1 MRFLVFIFA
10 FLFIAAIF
18 FVRDE
23 ILSKRAKIIATAL
36 IVLLCEGAYLYES
49 ASEHSAK
56 LEEEMVFK
64 FNAGARLR
72 CGDAIN
78 FASEARGSANS
89 SPEKYGED
97 AKNLG
102 SQAGEVNLNAQD
114 KTASAAQSSATQTNE
129 QASAAQINGA
139 VSDGQNSAQSPTSQ
153 NSAEPGQNFKSQN
166 STQNLDVASQNSTQQ
181 NDTQS
186 FAPQNSV
193 SQGESLTPQN
203 SASQGSTR
211 SSISQNSAQRDD
223 TQTSNPQG
231 SAQNFN
237 AAEQNSMQPSAQ
249 NSKTTQNFA
258 ADKEQA
264 SAQIVTRES
273 FTYSFSLGAFIAKKS
288 AGAEFKGKTYK
299 IKECVYDQ

>member
-1 MRFLVFIFA
+1 VFIFA

-36 IVLLCEGAYLYES
+36 IVLLCAGAYLYES
-49 ASEHSAK
+49 ASERSAK

-72 CGDAIN
+72 CGGAIN
-78 FASEARGSANS
+78 FTSETRGAANS
-89 SPEKYGED
+89 SPETRGAD

-102 SQAGEVNLNAQD
+102 VQAGEVNLNAQD
-114 KTASAAQSSATQTNE
+114 RAASAAQTNE

-139 VSDGQNSAQSPTSQ
+139 VSGGQNSAQSPTSQ
-153 NSAEPGQNFKSQN
+153 NS
-166 STQNLDVASQNSTQQ
+166 TQQ

-186 FAPQNSV
+186 LAPQNSMRQ
-193 SQGESLTPQN
+193 S
-203 SASQGSTR
+203 
-211 SSISQNSAQRDD
+211 D
-223 TQTSNPQG
+223 TQISDPQD
-231 SAQNFN
+231 
-237 AAEQNSMQPSAQ
+237 SAQ
-249 NSKTTQNFA
+249 NSKATQNFA
-258 ADKEQA
+258 ADKEQG

>member
-1 MRFLVFIFA
+1 MRFLIFIFA

-36 IVLLCEGAYLYES
+36 IVLLCAGAYFYEN
-49 ASEHSAK
+49 ASERSAK

-72 CGDAIN
+72 CGGAIN
-78 FASEARGSANS
+78 SAAEARGAADSFSEKHSA
-89 SPEKYGED
+89 D

-102 SQAGEVNLNAQD
+102 SQDGKANLNVQSKVASTAQNY
-114 KTASAAQSSATQTNE
+114 SAQT
-129 QASAAQINGA
+129 SDA
-139 VSDGQNSAQSPTSQ
+139 VSSGQNSAQSPIL
-153 NSAEPGQNFKSQN
+153 QN
-166 STQNLDVASQNSTQQ
+166 STGQG
-181 NDTQS
+181 DTQ
-186 FAPQNSV
+186 
-193 SQGESLTPQN
+193 SLTPQN
-203 SASQGSTR
+203 
-211 SSISQNSAQRDD
+211 
-223 TQTSNPQG
+223 
-231 SAQNFN
+231 
-237 AAEQNSMQPSAQ
+237 SAQ

-264 SAQIVTRES
+264 SVQIVTRES

-288 AGAEFKGKTYK
+288 AGAEFRGKTYK

>member
-1 MRFLVFIFA
+1 MFIFA

-36 IVLLCEGAYLYES
+36 IVLLCAGAYLYES
-49 ASEHSAK
+49 ASERSAK

-72 CGDAIN
+72 CGGAIN

-89 SPEKYGED
+89 SPETRDAD

-102 SQAGEVNLNAQD
+102 AQAGAANLNAQG
-114 KTASAAQSSATQTNE
+114 KAAFAAQSSTAQTNE
-129 QASAAQINGA
+129 QTSAAQMNGA
-139 VSDGQNSAQSPTSQ
+139 VSGGQNSSQSPTL
-153 NSAEPGQNFKSQN
+153 QN
-166 STQNLDVASQNSTQQ
+166 STGHG
-181 NDTQS
+181 DTQS
-186 FAPQNSV
+186 RMQ
-193 SQGESLTPQN
+193 
-203 SASQGSTR
+203 
-211 SSISQNSAQRDD
+211 QNSAQRDD
-223 TQTSNPQG
+223 TQISDLQG
-231 SAQNFN
+231 SAQN
-237 AAEQNSMQPSAQ
+237 
-249 NSKTTQNFA
+249 SKATQNFI
-258 ADKEQA
+258 ADKEQG

-288 AGAEFKGKTYK
+288 AGAEFRGKTYK

>member
-1 MRFLVFIFA
+1 MRFLVFVFA

-23 ILSKRAKIIATAL
+23 ILSKRAKIIATTL
-36 IVLLCEGAYLYES
+36 IVLLCAGAYFYEN
-49 ASEHSAK
+49 ASERSAK

-72 CGDAIN
+72 CGGA
-78 FASEARGSANS
+78 ANS
-89 SPEKYGED
+89 FSEKHSAD
-97 AKNLG
+97 TKNLG
-102 SQAGEVNLNAQD
+102 AKADEANLNAQD
-114 KTASAAQSSATQTNE
+114 KAAFAAQSSTAQTNE

-139 VSDGQNSAQSPTSQ
+139 VSGGQNSAQSPTLQ

-181 NDTQS
+181 NDTQNR
-186 FAPQNSV
+186 A
-193 SQGESLTPQN
+193 PQN
-203 SASQGSTR
+203 SASQESMR
-211 SSISQNSAQRDD
+211 NSASQNSAHQGDM
-223 TQTSNPQG
+223 QTSDPQ
-231 SAQNFN
+231 S
-237 AAEQNSMQPSAQ
+237 SAQ
-249 NSKTTQNFA
+249 NSKTTQNSA
-258 ADKEQA
+258 PQNLNLQG

-273 FTYSFSLGAFIAKKS
+273 FTYSFSMGAFIAKKS

>member
-18 FVRDE
+18 FVQDE
-23 ILSKRAKIIATAL
+23 ILNKRAKIIATAL
-36 IVLLCEGAYLYES
+36 IVLLCAGAYLYES
-49 ASEHSAK
+49 ASERSAK

-72 CGDAIN
+72 CGGAIN
-78 FASEARGSANS
+78 FASETRGA
-89 SPEKYGED
+89 D
-97 AKNLG
+97 AKNLS

-114 KTASAAQSSATQTNE
+114 KTASAAQSSAAQTNE
-129 QASAAQINGA
+129 QASTAQINGV
-139 VSDGQNSAQSPTSQ
+139 VSGGQNSAQSPTSQ

-181 NDTQS
+181 NDTQNR
-186 FAPQNSV
+186 A
-193 SQGESLTPQN
+193 PQN
-203 SASQGSTR
+203 SASQVGMR
-211 SSISQNSAQRDD
+211 SYASQNSAQRYE
-223 TQTSNPQG
+223 TQNSNPQG
-231 SAQNFN
+231 SVQNFN
-237 AAEQNSMQPSAQ
+237 AAEQNSMQSSAQ
-249 NSKTTQNFA
+249 NSKATQNFA
-258 ADKEQA
+258 ADKEQG
-264 SAQIVTRES
+264 SAQIVTREN

>member
-1 MRFLVFIFA
+1 MRFLIFIFA

-36 IVLLCEGAYLYES
+36 IVLLCVGAYLYES
-49 ASEHSAK
+49 ASERSAK

-72 CGDAIN
+72 CGGAIN
-78 FASEARGSANS
+78 SASETRGS
-89 SPEKYGED
+89 D
-97 AKNLG
+97 AKNLS
-102 SQAGEVNLNAQD
+102 SQADEANLKEQD
-114 KTASAAQSSATQTNE
+114 KTASAAQSSAAQTNE
-129 QASAAQINGA
+129 QASAAQMNGA

-153 NSAEPGQNFKSQN
+153 NS
-166 STQNLDVASQNSTQQ
+166 TQQ

-186 FAPQNSV
+186 LARQNSAPQSENHA
-193 SQGESLTPQN
+193 PQN
-203 SASQGSTR
+203 SASQEGMR
-211 SSISQNSAQRDD
+211 SSASQNSAHQGDM
-223 TQTSNPQG
+223 QTSDPQS

-237 AAEQNSMQPSAQ
+237 AAEQNSMQGSAQ
-249 NSKTTQNFA
+249 NSKTTQNFT
-258 ADKEQA
+258 ADKEQG
-264 SAQIVTRES
+264 SAQIVTREN

-288 AGAEFKGKTYK
+288 AGAEFRGKTYK

>member
-1 MRFLVFIFA
+1 MFIFA

-36 IVLLCEGAYLYES
+36 IVLLCAGAYLYES
-49 ASEHSAK
+49 ASERSAK

-72 CGDAIN
+72 CGGAIN

-102 SQAGEVNLNAQD
+102 VQTGEVNLNAQD
-114 KTASAAQSSATQTNE
+114 KTASATQNSAAQTNE
-129 QASAAQINGA
+129 QASAAQMNGA
-139 VSDGQNSAQSPTSQ
+139 VSDGQNSAQSSTSQ

-166 STQNLDVASQNSTQQ
+166 STKNLDVASQNSTQQ
-181 NDTQS
+181 DDTQNR
-186 FAPQNSV
+186 A
-193 SQGESLTPQN
+193 PQN
-203 SASQGSTR
+203 SASQESMR
-211 SSISQNSAQRDD
+211 SSASQNSAQRGN
-223 TQTSNPQG
+223 TQISDSQG

-237 AAEQNSMQPSAQ
+237 AAEQNSMQGSAQ
-249 NSKTTQNFA
+249 NSKTTQNSA
-258 ADKEQA
+258 PQSLNLQG

>member
-36 IVLLCEGAYLYES
+36 IVLLCAGAYFYES
-49 ASEHSAK
+49 ASERSAK

-72 CGDAIN
+72 CGGAIN
-78 FASEARGSANS
+78 FASETRDAANS

-102 SQAGEVNLNAQD
+102 SQVDEANLNAQGGV
-114 KTASAAQSSATQTNE
+114 ASAAQSSTAQTNE
-129 QASAAQINGA
+129 QAFAEQNYPPQTSDA
-139 VSDGQNSAQSPTSQ
+139 VSGGQNFAQSPTS
-153 NSAEPGQNFKSQN
+153 K
-166 STQNLDVASQNSTQQ
+166 NSTQQ

-186 FAPQNSV
+186 
-193 SQGESLTPQN
+193 LTPQN
-203 SASQGSTR
+203 SMRQEGAR
-211 SSISQNSAQRDD
+211 SSASQNSTQSSAQRGDV
-223 TQTSNPQG
+223 QTSSPQ
-231 SAQNFN
+231 S
-237 AAEQNSMQPSAQ
+237 SAQ
-249 NSKTTQNFA
+249 NSKTTQNSA
-258 ADKEQA
+258 PQSLNLQS
-264 SAQIVTRES
+264 SAQIVTREN

-288 AGAEFKGKTYK
+288 AGAEFKGKIYK

>member
-1 MRFLVFIFA
+1 MFIFA
-10 FLFIAAIF
+10 FLFITAIF

-36 IVLLCEGAYLYES
+36 IVLLCVGAYLYEG
-49 ASEHSAK
+49 ASERSAK

-72 CGDAIN
+72 CGGAIN
-78 FASEARGSANS
+78 FASETRGSINS
-89 SPEKYGED
+89 SPEKHGAD
-97 AKNLG
+97 AKNLS
-102 SQAGEVNLNAQD
+102 SQASEANLDAQD
-114 KTASAAQSSATQTNE
+114 KTASATQSSTAQTNE

-139 VSDGQNSAQSPTSQ
+139 VSNGQNSAQSPTSKNSKQQGDTQNLAPQ
-153 NSAEPGQNFKSQN
+153 NSANQGGTRS
-166 STQNLDVASQNSTQQ
+166 SASQNSVQL
-181 NDTQS
+181 
-186 FAPQNSV
+186 
-193 SQGESLTPQN
+193 G
-203 SASQGSTR
+203 
-211 SSISQNSAQRDD
+211 D

-237 AAEQNSMQPSAQ
+237 AAEQNSMQGSAQ
-249 NSKTTQNFA
+249 NSKATQNSA
-258 ADKEQA
+258 PQSLNLQS

-288 AGAEFKGKTYK
+288 AGAEFNGKTYK

>member
-1 MRFLVFIFA
+1 MRFLVFVFA

-18 FVRDE
+18 FVRNE

-36 IVLLCEGAYLYES
+36 IVLLCAGAYLYES
-49 ASEHSAK
+49 ASERSAK

-72 CGDAIN
+72 CGGAIN
-78 FASEARGSANS
+78 FASETHGSINS
-89 SPEKYGED
+89 SPEKHGAD

-102 SQAGEVNLNAQD
+102 SQADEVNLNARG
-114 KTASAAQSSATQTNE
+114 KTASAAQSSTVQTNE
-129 QASAAQINGA
+129 QASAEQNYSPQTSGA
-139 VSDGQNSAQSPTSQ
+139 VSGGQNPAQSPTSQ
-153 NSAEPGQNFKSQN
+153 NSAEPGQNLK
-166 STQNLDVASQNSTQQ
+166 SQNSTQQ
-181 NDTQS
+181 NDTQNRI
-186 FAPQNSV
+186 Q
-193 SQGESLTPQN
+193 QN
-203 SASQGSTR
+203 SASQGGMR
-211 SSISQNSAQRDD
+211 SSASQNSAQRDD
-223 TQTSNPQG
+223 TQTSDPQG

-237 AAEQNSMQPSAQ
+237 AAEQNSMQVSAQ

-258 ADKEQA
+258 ADKEQG

>member
-1 MRFLVFIFA
+1 LRFLIFIFA

-36 IVLLCEGAYLYES
+36 IVLLCAGAYFYES
-49 ASEHSAK
+49 AREQSAK

-72 CGDAIN
+72 CGGAIN
-78 FASEARGSANS
+78 SAAEARGAANS
-89 SPEKYGED
+89 FSEKHSAD

-102 SQAGEVNLNAQD
+102 SQAGEANLNAQD
-114 KTASAAQSSATQTNE
+114 KAASAAQANDTQSSAVQTNE
-129 QASAAQINGA
+129 QASAVQINGA
-139 VSDGQNSAQSPTSQ
+139 ISGGQNSAQSPTL
-153 NSAEPGQNFKSQN
+153 QN
-166 STQNLDVASQNSTQQ
+166 STGQG
-181 NDTQS
+181 DTQ
-186 FAPQNSV
+186 
-193 SQGESLTPQN
+193 SLTPQN
-203 SASQGSTR
+203 STSQGSTR
-211 SSISQNSAQRDD
+211 SSASQNSVQLGD

-237 AAEQNSMQPSAQ
+237 AVEQNSMQPSAQ
-249 NSKTTQNFA
+249 NSKATRNFA
-258 ADKEQA
+258 ADKEQG

>member
-36 IVLLCEGAYLYES
+36 IVLLCAGAYLYES

-72 CGDAIN
+72 CGGAIN
-78 FASEARGSANS
+78 SASETRGAANS

-102 SQAGEVNLNAQD
+102 VQAGEVNLNAQD
-114 KTASAAQSSATQTNE
+114 KTASAAQSSTAQTNE
-129 QASAAQINGA
+129 QASAAQMNGA

-153 NSAEPGQNFKSQN
+153 NSADQND
-166 STQNLDVASQNSTQQ
+166 TQNLASQNSANQGGTR
-181 NDTQS
+181 S
-186 FAPQNSV
+186 SASQNSV
-193 SQGESLTPQN
+193 QLGN
-203 SASQGSTR
+203 M
-211 SSISQNSAQRDD
+211 
-223 TQTSNPQG
+223 QTSNPQ
-231 SAQNFN
+231 S
-237 AAEQNSMQPSAQ
+237 SAQ
-249 NSKTTQNFA
+249 NSKATQNFA
-258 ADKEQA
+258 ADKEQS

>member
-1 MRFLVFIFA
+1 MFIFA

-23 ILSKRAKIIATAL
+23 ILSKKAKIIATAL
-36 IVLLCEGAYLYES
+36 IVLLCAGAYFYES
-49 ASEHSAK
+49 ASERSAK

-72 CGDAIN
+72 CGGAIN
-78 FASEARGSANS
+78 FASETRGAANS
-89 SPEKYGED
+89 SPEKHGAD

-102 SQAGEVNLNAQD
+102 AQAGEVNLNAQD

-139 VSDGQNSAQSPTSQ
+139 VSGGQNSAQSPTSQ
-153 NSAEPGQNFKSQN
+153 NS
-166 STQNLDVASQNSTQQ
+166 TQQ
-181 NDTQS
+181 NDTQNRM
-186 FAPQNSV
+186 Q
-193 SQGESLTPQN
+193 QN

-211 SSISQNSAQRDD
+211 SSASQNSVQLGN
-223 TQTSNPQG
+223 TQTSDPQG
-231 SAQNFN
+231 SAQN
-237 AAEQNSMQPSAQ
+237 
-249 NSKTTQNFA
+249 SKATQNFA
-258 ADKEQA
+258 ADKEQG
-264 SAQIVTRES
+264 STQIVTRES

-288 AGAEFKGKTYK
+288 AGAELKGKTYK

>member
-1 MRFLVFIFA
+1 MFIFA

-23 ILSKRAKIIATAL
+23 ILSKKAKIIATAL
-36 IVLLCEGAYLYES
+36 IVLLCAGAYFYES
-49 ASEHSAK
+49 ASERSAK

-72 CGDAIN
+72 CGGAIN
-78 FASEARGSANS
+78 SAAEARGAANS
-89 SPEKYGED
+89 FSEKHSAD

-102 SQAGEVNLNAQD
+102 SQAGEANLNSQS
-114 KTASAAQSSATQTNE
+114 KVASTTQSSTAQTNE
-129 QASAAQINGA
+129 QASAEQNYPPQTSDA
-139 VSDGQNSAQSPTSQ
+139 VSGRQNSAQSPTSK
-153 NSAEPGQNFKSQN
+153 NSKQQGD
-166 STQNLDVASQNSTQQ
+166 TQNL
-181 NDTQS
+181 
-186 FAPQNSV
+186 APQNYM
-193 SQGESLTPQN
+193 
-203 SASQGSTR
+203 SQGSTR
-211 SSISQNSAQRDD
+211 SSASQNSVQRGD

-258 ADKEQA
+258 ADKEQG
-264 SAQIVTRES
+264 SAQIVTQEN

>member
-1 MRFLVFIFA
+1 MRFLVFVFA

-36 IVLLCEGAYLYES
+36 IVLLCAGAYFYES
-49 ASEHSAK
+49 ASERSAK

-72 CGDAIN
+72 CGGAIN
-78 FASEARGSANS
+78 SAAETRGAANS
-89 SPEKYGED
+89 FSEKHSVD

-102 SQAGEVNLNAQD
+102 AKAGEANLNAQS
-114 KTASAAQSSATQTNE
+114 KAASAAQANDVQNPTAQTNE
-129 QASAAQINGA
+129 QASAVQTSGA
-139 VSDGQNSAQSPTSQ
+139 VLGGQNSAQSPTSQ
-153 NSAEPGQNFKSQN
+153 NSTGQGDTRNRAPQN
-166 STQNLDVASQNSTQQ
+166 STGQGGTRSSASQNSTQH
-181 NDTQS
+181 
-186 FAPQNSV
+186 
-193 SQGESLTPQN
+193 
-203 SASQGSTR
+203 
-211 SSISQNSAQRDD
+211 SAQLSNM
-223 TQTSNPQG
+223 QTSNPQ
-231 SAQNFN
+231 S
-237 AAEQNSMQPSAQ
+237 SAQ
-249 NSKTTQNFA
+249 NSKATRNFA
-258 ADKEQA
+258 EDKEQA

>member
-36 IVLLCEGAYLYES
+36 IVLLCAGAYFYES
-49 ASEHSAK
+49 ASERSAK

-72 CGDAIN
+72 CGGAIN
-78 FASEARGSANS
+78 SAAETRGA
-89 SPEKYGED
+89 D
-97 AKNLG
+97 AKNLS
-102 SQAGEVNLNAQD
+102 SQDGEANLNAQGEA
-114 KTASAAQSSATQTNE
+114 ASAAQSSAAQTNE
-129 QASAAQINGA
+129 QASAAQNYSA
-139 VSDGQNSAQSPTSQ
+139 QTSDAISSGQNSAQSPTSQ
-153 NSAEPGQNFKSQN
+153 NS
-166 STQNLDVASQNSTQQ
+166 TQQ
-181 NDTQS
+181 
-186 FAPQNSV
+186 
-193 SQGESLTPQN
+193 GL
-203 SASQGSTR
+203 
-211 SSISQNSAQRDD
+211 
-223 TQTSNPQG
+223 NPL
-231 SAQNFN
+231 S
-237 AAEQNSMQPSAQ
+237 SAQ

-258 ADKEQA
+258 ADKEQG

>member
-1 MRFLVFIFA
+1 MRFLAFIFA

-36 IVLLCEGAYLYES
+36 IVLLCAGAYFYES
-49 ASEHSAK
+49 ASERSAK

-72 CGDAIN
+72 CGGAIN
-78 FASEARGSANS
+78 SAAEARGAADSFSEKHSA
-89 SPEKYGED
+89 D

-102 SQAGEVNLNAQD
+102 SQVDEVNLNAQD
-114 KTASAAQSSATQTNE
+114 KVASAAQSSTAQTNE
-129 QASAAQINGA
+129 QASAAQNYSAQTIDA
-139 VSDGQNSAQSPTSQ
+139 VSGGQNSAQSPTSQ
-153 NSAEPGQNFKSQN
+153 NS
-166 STQNLDVASQNSTQQ
+166 TQQ

-186 FAPQNSV
+186 
-193 SQGESLTPQN
+193 LTPQN
-203 SASQGSTR
+203 SMRQEGAR
-211 SSISQNSAQRDD
+211 SPASQNSTQHSAQRGD
-223 TQTSNPQG
+223 TQTYSTQ
-231 SAQNFN
+231 S
-237 AAEQNSMQPSAQ
+237 SAQ
-249 NSKTTQNFA
+249 NSKTTQNSA
-258 ADKEQA
+258 PQNLNLQG